1 VKVIDKKRSYYL
13 ILRNLSL
20 RIPHKIPQASM
31 ITSMINNRVIWY
43 SVSLLLYFWF
53 LYWIAFDI
61 FVWHKPITQ
70 VSTINYAG
78 AITAMAL
85 IWIGTKLPTTF
96 KHTLRVPKKHETPI
110 PQDEP
115 KKETQPKKRKHTS
128 PKPTTQTPLSQ
139 PPPQLTQPEPQQ
151 HRLKQPT
158 SNIPGCTHQFGY
170 LHQPGK
176 INDIPDECLTCQQV
190 TKCLTQI
197 KE

>member
-1 VKVIDKKRSYYL
+1 VKVIDRKRSYYL
-13 ILRNLSL
+13 ILRNLRL

-96 KHTLRVPKKHETPI
+96 KHTLKFPKKHETPK

-128 PKPTTQTPLSQ
+128 PKPTIQTPLSQ
-139 PPPQLTQPEPQQ
+139 PQPQLTQPEPQQ

-170 LHQPGK
+170 LHKPGK

>member
-1 VKVIDKKRSYYL
+1 
-13 ILRNLSL
+13 
-20 RIPHKIPQASM
+20 M

-53 LYWIAFDI
+53 LYWIAYDI

-70 VSTINYAG
+70 ISTINYAG

-96 KHTLRVPKKHETPI
+96 KHTLRFPKKQETPK

-115 KKETQPKKRKHTS
+115 KKETQPKKRKNASTQ
-128 PKPTTQTPLSQ
+128 PTTHALLPQSHQ
-139 PPPQLTQPEPQQ
+139 PQSTKNQPQPHQ
-151 HRLKQPT
+151 LKQSTP
-158 SNIPGCTHQFGY
+158 NIPGCTHQFGY